1 MPSQSKF
8 ANQRIVAEIQFKII
22 TPVTRDLSEDFK
34 KEKINEIVN
43 GLKNLASKKT
53 GSPRSDKFPVKIHIS
68 EMKEH
73 HPMKKMSTHL
83 NEQLERE
90 EIEKNASISAKLLT
104 EANALNKVMQKKIV
118 QEDAKVKKLQRTL
131 VREQK
136 KFVQED
142 AKVKKL
148 QRTIVIED
156 AKYKKLQKTLE
167 RIGTIALENESCL
180 RKQRK

>member
-1 MPSQSKF
+1 MFYKI
-8 ANQRIVAEIQFKII
+8 RI
-22 TPVTRDLSEDFK
+22 EDDVFK

-43 GLKNLASKKT
+43 GLKNLVSKKS
-53 GSPRSDKFPVKIHIS
+53 GSPRNDKFPVKIYIS
-68 EMKEH
+68 EVKEH

-90 EIEKNASISAKLLT
+90 KIEKNASISAKLLS
-104 EANALNKVMQKKIV
+104 EANALNKIMKKKIV
-118 QEDAKVKKLQRTL
+118 QEDAKVKKLRRTL

-148 QRTIVIED
+148 QKTLVIED
-156 AKYKKLQKTLE
+156 AKYKKLQRTLK
-167 RIGTIALENESCL
+167 RIGTIALENED
-180 RKQRK
+180 RPKKQRR